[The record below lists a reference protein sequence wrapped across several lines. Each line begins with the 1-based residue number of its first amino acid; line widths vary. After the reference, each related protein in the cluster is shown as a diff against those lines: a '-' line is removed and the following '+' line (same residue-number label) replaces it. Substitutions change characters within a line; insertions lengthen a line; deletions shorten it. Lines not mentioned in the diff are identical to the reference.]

1 MHNSTIQYS
10 YSEWT
15 AKIHPSVESERIKR
29 KWNTENDD
37 NRNFYSIFF
46 LLSFF
51 AFGMFVFITSI
62 WLLLLLML
70 LVLLLRRPKWILVV
84 VQLAMMLES
93 RGSLRFCI
101 AWELCLFSSIVR
113 FISVHTF
120 TKMFNAHIHSSHTAL
135 FGWIWCELSEK
146 GQFSISTF

>member
-1 MHNSTIQYS
+1 MNSKNPS
-10 YSEWT
+10 FGWEW
-15 AKIHPSVESERIKR
+15 
-29 KWNTENDD
+29 ENKEEMKH
-37 NRNFYSIFF
+37 REWWQPQFLFGFF
-46 LLSFF
+46 LLFFF

-62 WLLLLLML
+62 WLFLLLML
-70 LVLLLRRPKWILVV
+70 LVLLLHRPKWILVV
-84 VQLAMMLES
+84 VQMVMMLES

-120 TKMFNAHIHSSHTAL
+120 KKMFNVHTHSSHTAS